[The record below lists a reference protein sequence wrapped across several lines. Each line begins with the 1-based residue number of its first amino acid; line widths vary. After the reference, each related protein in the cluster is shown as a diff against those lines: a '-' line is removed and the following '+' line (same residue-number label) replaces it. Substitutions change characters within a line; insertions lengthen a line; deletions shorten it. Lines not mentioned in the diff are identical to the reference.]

1 MSEPQRKF
9 RAMARWERYAPLTGV
24 AAVVLWVIGVV
35 VSESGAARPED
46 ERAENILA
54 WYADNE
60 NTIITGELIFVL
72 GVLFFIWFLGSLRS
86 TLFAA
91 EGGTGRVSLIV
102 FGSGL
107 LAALGMILQ
116 AAALIQPTFA
126 DEGEL
131 SGEAAQAMSLLS
143 DATFGVV
150 EVTLIPML
158 VAAGIVILRHGAL
171 PRWLAWF
178 SFLLAL
184 VLAIIPIGW
193 AGLLF
198 VFPLWV
204 LVTSVLL
211 YQRSTGEPIAAPPSH
226 A

>member
-1 MSEPQRKF
+1 MT
-9 RAMARWERYAPLTGV
+9 RWDRYAPLTGIV
-24 AAVVLWVIGVV
+24 AVVLWVIGVV
-35 VSESGAARPED
+35 IGESGAARPDD

-54 WYADNE
+54 WYGDNE
-60 NTIITGELIFVL
+60 NTIITGQLVFVL

-86 TLFAA
+86 TLLGA
-91 EGGTGRVSLIV
+91 EGGTGRVASIA

-107 LAALGMILQ
+107 LAALAMIVQ

-158 VAAGIVILRHGAL
+158 VATGLVILRHGAL

-178 SFLLAL
+178 SFLLAV

-193 AGLLF
+193 AGLIF

-204 LVTSVLL
+204 LATSALL
-211 YQRSTGEPIAAPPSH
+211 YRGSAGEPAAAPPPAAVSG
-226 A
+226 

>member
-1 MSEPQRKF
+1 
-9 RAMARWERYAPLTGV
+9 MARWERYAPLTGV

-54 WYADNE
+54 WYGDNE
-60 NTIITGELIFVL
+60 NTIIAGELIFVL

-86 TLFAA
+86 TLIGA
-91 EGGTGRVSLIV
+91 EGGTGRVASIA

-107 LAALGMILQ
+107 LAALGMIIG

-131 SGEAAQAMSLLS
+131 SGEAAQAMSILS
-143 DATFGVV
+143 DAMFGVT
-150 EVTLIPML
+150 EVTLIPLL
-158 VAAGIVILRHGAL
+158 VAVGIVILRHGAL
-171 PRWLAWF
+171 PRWLAWV

-204 LVTSVLL
+204 LVTAVLL
-211 YQRSTGEPIAAPPSH
+211 YQRATGEPVAAPPPT